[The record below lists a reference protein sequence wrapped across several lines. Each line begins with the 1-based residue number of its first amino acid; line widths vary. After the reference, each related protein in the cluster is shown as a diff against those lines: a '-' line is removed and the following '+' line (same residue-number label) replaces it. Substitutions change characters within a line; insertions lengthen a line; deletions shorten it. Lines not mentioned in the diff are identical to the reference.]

1 MFNTA
6 RVEIPAPVEVRLK
19 RSSEFVDNIME
30 FAREDL
36 IGFRRPLAAT
46 FALTAPVIIGFAY
59 YAAGFGPMLKLAASY
74 FVVAAGGLYL
84 VGRDNWPG
92 LVREFESRSVE
103 KRKAIADLRCGF
115 TESTFLSLERAPKF
129 VEYANGVL
137 VFVDVGDFK
146 TLYFNVIND
155 GSDPRWGPYRKGDFD
170 RRIWRWMRLPV
181 SRELVKFKTEG
192 SKLTPSSEVKHIES
206 IDAWEAVNIALG
218 EPLDGAI
225 LHRPFSEVID
235 MVERLL

>member
-46 FALTAPVIIGFAY
+46 FALTAPVVIGLIY
-59 YAAGFGPMLKLAASY
+59 YAAGLGPTIKVAASY
-74 FVVAAGGLYL
+74 FVVTAGGLYL

-92 LVREFESRSVE
+92 LVREFEARTVE

-115 TESTFLSLERAPKF
+115 TESTFLSLERAPWF
-129 VEYANGVL
+129 IEYAHGVL
-137 VFVDVGDFK
+137 GFVDLGDAK
-146 TLYFNVIND
+146 TLYLNVSND
-155 GSDPRWGPYRKGDFD
+155 GADPRWLPYRKGDMD

-192 SKLTPSSEVKHIES
+192 SKFAAPAGVMRIES
-206 IDAWEAVNIALG
+206 IDVWEAVNLALG

-225 LHRPFSEVID
+225 LHRPFDELTEMI
-235 MVERLL
+235 ERLL